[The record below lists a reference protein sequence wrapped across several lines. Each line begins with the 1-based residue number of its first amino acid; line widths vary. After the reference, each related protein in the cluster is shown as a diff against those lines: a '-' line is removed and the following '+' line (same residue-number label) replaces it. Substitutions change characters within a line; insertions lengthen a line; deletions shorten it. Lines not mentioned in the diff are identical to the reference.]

1 MADKT
6 RIDPDLARAENARL
20 KGIASRF
27 QSAVDKIKSDAA
39 QHEGCWGNDEF
50 GQAFGKGYGPGA
62 DQMLEN
68 SGNVK
73 EGVTGTAK
81 HVEFAVDAFEK
92 TDEINAGNLTV
103 AEVRESRLTEVS
115 SGDVVDVSEVRGVRL
130 SSR

>member
-6 RIDPDLARAENARL
+6 RIDPDLARAEIARL

-50 GQAFGKGYGPGA
+50 GQAFGKSYEPGEK
-62 DQMLEN
+62 QMLDN
-68 SGNVK
+68 AGQMK
-73 EGVTGTAK
+73 EGVTSTATQ
-81 HVEFAVDAFEK
+81 VEQAVDAFEK

-103 AEVRESRLTEVS
+103 AEVRERRLTELS
-115 SGDVVDVSEVRGVRL
+115 SADVVDVSEVREVRL
-130 SSR
+130 NSR

>member
-6 RIDPDLARAENARL
+6 RIDPDLARAEIARL

-50 GQAFGKGYGPGA
+50 GQAFGKSYEPGEK
-62 DQMLEN
+62 QMLDN
-68 SGNVK
+68 SGQMK
-73 EGVTGTAK
+73 EGVTSTATQ
-81 HVEFAVDAFEK
+81 VEQAVDAFEK

-115 SGDVVDVSEVRGVRL
+115 SADVIDVSEVREVRL